1 MRKDKGR
8 LMMKKAVLFGAGQV
22 GAMVSNLI
30 GSSYR
35 VICFADNCE
44 DKWGEK
50 LFGIPVVSPA
60 ESISFKPDL
69 VCLCVTG
76 NERIAEMKD
85 QLKKLGFDGEII
97 SAETFKLFD
106 SRAATLRL
114 LAEQINANNTEGDCA
129 ELGVFRGDF
138 AALINGAFPG
148 RRLHLFDT
156 FEGFREIDV
165 ESEKGLGFSKAK
177 AGDFSDTSEESV
189 REKLPYPEKAV
200 FHRGWF
206 PETFRGLEGLS
217 FSFVS
222 IDADLYAP
230 TAAAL
235 PVFWERLSP
244 GGAIMVHDYNSLQYK
259 GVKKAVDD
267 FCAEIKRLPFPVPD
281 LHGSCVIRK

>member
-1 MRKDKGR
+1 
-8 LMMKKAVLFGAGQV
+8 MKNIVLFGAGQA
-22 GAMVSNLI
+22 GAMISRLI
-30 GSSYR
+30 GPPYR
-35 VICFADNCE
+35 VVCFADNNE
-44 DKWGEK
+44 SRWGEK
-50 LFGIPVVSPA
+50 FLGIPVMSPA
-60 ESISFKPDL
+60 ESLSFRPDL
-69 VCLCVTG
+69 ICLCVTG
-76 NERIAEMKD
+76 EDRIREMQD
-85 QLKKLGFDGEII
+85 QLKTLGYEGEII
-97 SAETFKLFD
+97 SSEAFMLSD
-106 SRAATLRL
+106 ARAATFRL
-114 LAEQINANNTEGDCA
+114 LAEQINEKNTEGDCA

-165 ESEKGLGFSKAK
+165 ESERGLGFSKAK

-217 FSFVS
+217 FCFVS
-222 IDADLYAP
+222 VDADLYAP

-281 LHGSCVIRK
+281 LHGSCVIRKE

>member
-1 MRKDKGR
+1 
-8 LMMKKAVLFGAGQV
+8 MKNIVLFGAGQA
-22 GAMVSNLI
+22 GAMISRLI
-30 GSSYR
+30 GQPYR
-35 VICFADNCE
+35 VVCFADNNE
-44 DKWGEK
+44 SRWGEK
-50 LFGIPVVSPA
+50 FLGIPVMSPA
-60 ESISFKPDL
+60 ESLSFRPDL
-69 VCLCVTG
+69 ICLCVTG
-76 NERIAEMKD
+76 EDRIREMQD
-85 QLKKLGFDGEII
+85 QLKILGYEGEII
-97 SAETFKLFD
+97 SSEAFMLSD
-106 SRAATLRL
+106 ARAATFRL
-114 LAEQINANNTEGDCA
+114 LAEQINEKNTEGDCA

-165 ESEKGLGFSKAK
+165 ESERGLGFSKAK
-177 AGDFSDTSEESV
+177 AGDFSNTSEESV

-222 IDADLYAP
+222 IDADMYAP
-230 TAAAL
+230 AAAAL

-267 FCAEIKRLPFPVPD
+267 FCAEIKRFPFPVPD
-281 LHGSCVIRK
+281 LHGSCVIRKE

>member
-1 MRKDKGR
+1 
-8 LMMKKAVLFGAGQV
+8 MKNIVLFGAGQA
-22 GAMVSNLI
+22 GAMISRLI
-30 GSSYR
+30 GQPYR
-35 VICFADNCE
+35 AVCFADNNE
-44 DKWGEK
+44 SRWGEK
-50 LFGIPVVSPA
+50 FLGIPVMSPA
-60 ESISFKPDL
+60 ESLSFRPDL
-69 VCLCVTG
+69 ICLCVTG
-76 NERIAEMKD
+76 EDRIREMQD
-85 QLKKLGFDGEII
+85 QLKTLGYEGEII
-97 SAETFKLFD
+97 SSEAFMLSD
-106 SRAATLRL
+106 ARAATLRL

-129 ELGVFRGDF
+129 ELGVYRGDF

-148 RRLHLFDT
+148 RKLHLFDT

-165 ESEKGLGFSKAK
+165 EREKGLGFSKAG

-217 FSFVS
+217 FCFVS
-222 IDADLYAP
+222 VDADLYAP

>member
-1 MRKDKGR
+1 
-8 LMMKKAVLFGAGQV
+8 MKNIVLFGAGQA
-22 GAMVSNLI
+22 GAMISRLM
-30 GSSYR
+30 GPQYR
-35 VICFADNCE
+35 VVCFADNNE
-44 DKWGEK
+44 RRQGEK
-50 LFGIPVVSPA
+50 FLGVPIVSPA
-60 ESISFKPDL
+60 ECLSFRPDMI
-69 VCLCVTG
+69 CLCVTG
-76 NERIAEMKD
+76 EDRIREIQD
-85 QLKKLGFDGEII
+85 QLNTLGYEGEII
-97 SAETFKLFD
+97 SSEGFMLTDA
-106 SRAATLRL
+106 RAATLRL
-114 LAEQINANNTEGDCA
+114 LAEQINEKSTEGDCA

-165 ESEKGLGFSKAK
+165 GNEKSLGFSKAK

-189 REKLPYPEKAV
+189 MEKLPYPEKAV

-267 FCAEIKRLPFPVPD
+267 FCAEIKTLPFPVPD

>member
-8 LMMKKAVLFGAGQV
+8 LKMKKAVLFGAGQV

-97 SAETFKLFD
+97 SAET
-106 SRAATLRL
+106 
-114 LAEQINANNTEGDCA
+114 

-156 FEGFREIDV
+156 FEGFIEIDV
-165 ESEKGLGFSKAK
+165 EKERGLGFSKAK
-177 AGDFSDTSEESV
+177 AGDFSNTSEESV

-206 PETFRGLEGLS
+206 PETFRGLEGLG

-222 IDADLYAP
+222 VDADLYAP

>member
-1 MRKDKGR
+1 
-8 LMMKKAVLFGAGQV
+8 MKNIVLFGAGQA
-22 GAMVSNLI
+22 GAMISRLI
-30 GSSYR
+30 GQPYR
-35 VICFADNCE
+35 VVCFADNNE
-44 DKWGEK
+44 SRWGEK
-50 LFGIPVVSPA
+50 FLGIPVMSPA
-60 ESISFKPDL
+60 ESLSFRPDL
-69 VCLCVTG
+69 ICLCVTG
-76 NERIAEMKD
+76 EDRIREMQD
-85 QLKKLGFDGEII
+85 QLKTLGYEGEII
-97 SAETFKLFD
+97 SSEAFMLSD
-106 SRAATLRL
+106 ARAATLRL

-217 FSFVS
+217 FCFVS
-222 IDADLYAP
+222 VDADLYAP
-230 TAAAL
+230 TASAL

>member
-1 MRKDKGR
+1 MRKDIGR
-8 LMMKKAVLFGAGQV
+8 QKMKKVVLFGAGQV
-22 GAMVSNLI
+22 GAMVSNLM
-30 GSSYR
+30 GSLCR
-35 VICFADNCE
+35 VICFADNNE
-44 DKWGEK
+44 SRRGEK
-50 LFGIPVVSPA
+50 LLGIPVLSPA
-60 ESISFKPDL
+60 ESLSFRPDL
-69 VCLCVTG
+69 ICLCVTG
-76 NERIAEMKD
+76 EDRIREMKD
-85 QLKKLGFDGEII
+85 QLKTLGYEGEII
-97 SAETFKLFD
+97 SSEALMLFD

-114 LAEQINANNTEGDCA
+114 LAEQINANNTDGDCA
-129 ELGVFRGDF
+129 ELGVYRGDF
-138 AALINGAFPG
+138 AAIINAAFPG
-148 RRLHLFDT
+148 RKLHLFDT
-156 FEGFREIDV
+156 FEGFRGIDV
-165 ESEKGLGFSKAK
+165 GNEKSLGFSEAR

-267 FCAEIKRLPFPVPD
+267 FCAEINILPFPVPD